1 MSQVRVCWG
10 RGVAGASRGI
20 VQDMS
25 RLKTRKRAGL
35 PDRAFAYVDARGR
48 RRLPINDRAHVRN
61 ALARFNQVAFESD
74 AARDR
79 ARERL
84 LNAAR
89 KYRIVPV
96 GFFTGQLRTE
106 RRHAAAGRLVIEL
119 GRNPAPGE
127 LEQRLRTV
135 LQDPTLAVLH
145 WSDASGA
152 YLDGTGRPARL
163 PAKGA
168 RRGVTYLERQG
179 RRTTALVH
187 DPAVLK
193 DPDLVST
200 VLDAVRFV
208 VEQDRL
214 RGRIEA
220 TATLAAAL
228 PTGFVTFLMSDIEDS
243 TVLLRKL
250 GDRYGALLH
259 DVRGILRAAVARA
272 GGREIDARA
281 DELFAVFERPP
292 AAIEAAVAIQRE
304 LGDRAWAERVEVRL
318 RVGIHSGRPT
328 LTDDGYIGLPVHATA
343 RLCSA
348 AHGGQIV
355 VSGATRAV
363 IGTSAPSGV
372 RFRGLGRHRLPGL
385 PEAETLFQVLARGL
399 RADFPPPR
407 IQRRARPR
415 RKAAD
420 RRATPRTGIRPAAG
434 QLELPEP
441 PG

>member
-1 MSQVRVCWG
+1 
-10 RGVAGASRGI
+10 
-20 VQDMS
+20 MS

-35 PDRAFAYVDARGR
+35 PDRAFAYVDSRGR

-61 ALARFNQVAFESD
+61 ALARFNQVTFESD
-74 AARDR
+74 AARER
-79 ARERL
+79 ARLRL

-106 RRHAAAGRLVIEL
+106 QRHAAAGRLVIEL

-135 LQDPTLAVLH
+135 LQDPTLTVLH

-152 YLDGTGRPARL
+152 YLDGTGQPARL

-193 DPDLVST
+193 RDLAST

-220 TATLAAAL
+220 TATAAAAL

-259 DVRGILRAAVARA
+259 DVRGILRTAVARA

-281 DELFAVFERPP
+281 DELFAVFERAP
-292 AAIEAAVAIQRE
+292 AAIEAAGAIQRE
-304 LGDRAWAERVEVRL
+304 VRDRTWAERVEVRL
-318 RVGIHSGRPT
+318 RIGIHSGRPT
-328 LTDDGYIGLPVHATA
+328 LTDDGYIGLPVHTTA

-355 VSGATRAV
+355 VSGATRAA

-372 RFRGLGRHRLPGL
+372 RFRSLGRHRLPGL
-385 PEAETLFQVLARGL
+385 PEPETLFQVLARGL
-399 RADFPPPR
+399 RAEFPPPR
-407 IQRRARPR
+407 PQRRASPR
-415 RKAAD
+415 RKPVD
-420 RRATPRTGIRPAAG
+420 RRTIRETRSHAAQG
-434 QLELPEP
+434 QLELPQP